1 MRRSSLFGHTAELLE
16 TVISS
21 RQPADAIVQD
31 FYRRRHYLG
40 ARDRRIISGLLFGIL
55 RQFRFLDS
63 VVRQALSVSLP
74 AVALRKI
81 PPVGFC
87 AAYVLKNEG
96 EPAESL
102 LPDVAGLWRT
112 GTSDVDPGLFLAQ
125 LTSALTS
132 PALPEDPAER
142 AALNHSLPA
151 EAVREWFERF
161 GPAEAY
167 ALCVSLNEP
176 APTTIRV
183 NTLRCTIDEC
193 RAALAAEGI
202 QTRPAPLSPV
212 GLILEKRVNLGSLAS
227 YRNGFFEVQDAGS
240 QLIGLLV
247 AARPDEQMVDA
258 CAGAGGKT
266 LHCAAEM
273 DNRGSI
279 LALDVEERRL
289 RNLTVRARRAG
300 VTIARTLAAPGG
312 GAPAGL
318 TGPADAVLIDA
329 PCSGIG
335 TYRRNPGAK
344 LMFTSAYS
352 ASLQKTQTELLD
364 RYAPLVRPGGRLVY
378 STCTLLRGENEAR
391 VEEFLDHHRE
401 FRLASAPAAL
411 RERGVAIDD
420 EGPTLLLLPH
430 RTGTDGFFAALFLR
444 AS

>member
-1 MRRSSLFGHTAELLE
+1 MRRSSLFGHTAELLD
-16 TVISS
+16 TVIGS
-21 RQPADAIVQD
+21 RQPADAVVQD

-55 RQFRFLDS
+55 RQFRFLDL
-63 VVRQALSVSLP
+63 VVRQALSASLP
-74 AVALRKI
+74 AVPFRKV
-81 PPVGFC
+81 PPVGYC
-87 AAYVLKNEG
+87 AAYVLKNER
-96 EPAESL
+96 EPLDSL

-112 GTSDVDPGLFLAQ
+112 GTSDVDPGLFLTHLA
-125 LTSALTS
+125 SALSS
-132 PALPEDPAER
+132 PALPDGPAER
-142 AALNHSLPA
+142 AALNHSLPP
-151 EAVREWFERF
+151 EPVREWFERF
-161 GPAEAY
+161 GPEESE
-167 ALCVSLNEP
+167 ALCGSLNEP

-212 GLILEKRVNLGSLAS
+212 GLLLEKRVNLGSLAS

-240 QLIGLLV
+240 QLIGLLIG
-247 AARPDEQMVDA
+247 ARPGEQVVDA

-266 LHCAAEM
+266 LHCAAGM
-273 DNRGSI
+273 NNRGSI
-279 LALDVEERRL
+279 LALDVEEGRL
-289 RNLTVRARRAG
+289 KNLTVRARRAG
-300 VTIARTLAAPGG
+300 VTIARTRVSPDGQAPGDL
-312 GAPAGL
+312 AG
-318 TGPADAVLIDA
+318 TADAVLIDA

-344 LMFTSAYS
+344 LLFTAAFS
-352 ASLQKTQTELLD
+352 ASLQKTQTDLLD
-364 RYAPLVRPGGRLVY
+364 RYAPLVRPGGRLIY

-401 FRLASAPAAL
+401 FRLASGPAAL

-420 EGPTLLLLPH
+420 EGPMLLLLPH

-444 AS
+444 DA